1 MIYFIFSELKTK
13 LKILFLYMKD
23 LVQHIQEKLKVSS
36 NNPEVKT
43 EGDKHVICEIN
54 TYKRLVDN
62 NSEQLLILLNT
73 IFDIP
78 KLLNAKSIYPD
89 IFKLYPDNTYEDI
102 FNNKKATEIVEL
114 IVSILF
120 SEETL
125 NAGIE
130 NLRMYCKHETKYLL
144 VVKAY
149 QTYCFLRYDDDKF
162 LWVEYDYRR

>member
-1 MIYFIFSELKTK
+1 
-13 LKILFLYMKD
+13 MKQ
-23 LVQHIQEKLKVSS
+23 LVQHIQEKLKVSA

-43 EGDKHVICEIN
+43 YADTHIIHEIN

-78 KLLNAKSIYPD
+78 KMLNAKSIYPD

-102 FNNKKATEIVEL
+102 FDNKRATEIVEL

-120 SEETL
+120 SEEYIGD
-125 NAGIE
+125 GIE
-130 NLRMYCKHETKYLL
+130 NLRMYCKDKTKCNLL
-144 VVKAY
+144 EVKAF
-149 QTYCFLRYDDDKF
+149 QTYCFLRYNDDKF
-162 LWVEYDYRR
+162 LWLEYDYRR